1 MSKEV
6 NDLVMTRLK
15 AERRNWRSDHPFG
28 FVAKPLTKE
37 DGTVDLLKWICEIP
51 GPAGVSL
58 CALLPAHYRV
68 FGKVAST
75 HSTWTSRTITR

>member
-51 GPAGVSL
+51 GPSGVL
-58 CALLPAHYRV
+58 HIFYLYV
-68 FGKVAST
+68 
-75 HSTWTSRTITR
+75 

>member
-1 MSKEV
+1 MSREV

-51 GPAGVSL
+51 GPAGVTTFIVNIVR
-58 CALLPAHYRV
+58 A
-68 FGKVAST
+68 FGTVESI
-75 HSTWTSRTITR
+75 HCTWTSRMTTP